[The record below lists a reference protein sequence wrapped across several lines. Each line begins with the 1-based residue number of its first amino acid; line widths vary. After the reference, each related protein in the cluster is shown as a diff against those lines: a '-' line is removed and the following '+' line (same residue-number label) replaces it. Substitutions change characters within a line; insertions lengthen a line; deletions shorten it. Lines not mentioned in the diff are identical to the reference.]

1 MKAGVLPAAILG
13 LVLPLAVLGGA
24 GASTPHSTRIDLDA
38 READAADVLRLL
50 ATESGVNLV
59 ADASL
64 PRVRLTLRLRGV
76 TFERALE
83 AVAHAGGL
91 AVHREQGLIVVGGVE
106 ALNRAY
112 GGDGGGLET
121 AVVRLENA
129 HPVEVAAG
137 LRAALPLGTVV
148 VPDARSGTLVVEG
161 EHGVVERARRLAAT
175 LDVAVVG
182 GGGALG
188 SASAIP
194 LKYLR
199 PSEVATQLKG
209 MLPDG
214 SYLPDDRQNAMVV
227 SGGPQL
233 AARARALLAAL
244 DVPAPQV
251 TFEVR
256 VLDVTPRERTQNV
269 GVLWGS
275 LSAGAFTPGQIDLST
290 SNGRAFTAAGAA
302 LDARIGALVSSSQA
316 RVLAEPKI
324 TVLNNHEASLLV
336 GETYPLTQID
346 LRTGQVSV
354 QYLDIG
360 VKLRLTPTI
369 GADGTIIAELHPE
382 YSTVIGNAG
391 VGNYPI
397 IGNRKIDAV
406 LRVRK
411 GEAIVLGGM
420 LEEIDSQTVSKVPVL
435 GDVPVFGGLFRS
447 RSAHER
453 RDEVVFVITPRVVN

>member
-1 MKAGVLPAAILG
+1 MTRGACGAIALALLLLIAIVAPSRAGVP
-13 LVLPLAVLGGA
+13 PNN
-24 GASTPHSTRIDLDA
+24 RIDLDVRNA
-38 READAADVLRLL
+38 EVVDVLRLL
-50 ATESGVNLV
+50 AVESGTNLV

-64 PRVRLTLRLRGV
+64 PRVRLSLRLHGV
-76 TFERALE
+76 TLARALS
-83 AVAHAGGL
+83 AVVKAGGL
-91 AVHREQGLIVVGGVE
+91 AIHRDGDVIVVGGVE
-106 ALNRAY
+106 AMNRAY
-112 GGDGGGLET
+112 GDDGGGLET

-129 HPVEVAAG
+129 HPADVAVG
-137 LRAALPLGTVV
+137 LRAALPVGTVV
-148 VPDARSGTLVVEG
+148 VPDGRSGTLVIEG
-161 EHGVVERARRLAAT
+161 AHGVVERARNLAAT
-175 LDVAVVG
+175 LDVAVIG

-188 SASAIP
+188 TASAIP

-199 PSEVATQLKG
+199 PSEVTAQLKG
-209 MLPDG
+209 MLPEG
-214 SYLPDDRQNAMVV
+214 SYLADDRQNAVVV
-227 SGGPQL
+227 SGGPLL
-233 AARARALLAAL
+233 AARARALLGAL

-251 TFEVR
+251 TFDVR
-256 VLDVTPRERTQNV
+256 VLDVTPRDRTQNV
-269 GVLWGS
+269 GILWGS
-275 LSAGAFTPGQIDLST
+275 LGAGGFSPGQIDLST
-290 SNGRAFTAAGAA
+290 TNGRAFTAAGSA
-302 LDARIGALVSSSQA
+302 LDARIGALVSTAQA

-369 GADGTIIAELHPE
+369 GADGAIVAELHPE

-406 LRVRK
+406 LRVRR

-453 RDEVVFVITPRVVN
+453 RDEVVFVISPHVVE